1 MFKVSLDPLIS
12 FSRSANLIR
21 APTFSSEKNYLA
33 KRVKCPIYGLYEIL
47 LQPPPQPPQPPK
59 KNYYV
64 KPNPSQ
70 WHLFRVFFFLFRD
83 SYFMKKNKGLYIR
96 IL

>member
-12 FSRSANLIR
+12 FSRSENLIR
-21 APTFSSEKNYLA
+21 ARTFSSEKNYLA

-47 LQPPPQPPQPPK
+47 LQTPPTPPK

-70 WHLFRVFFFLFRD
+70 WHLFRGFF
-83 SYFMKKNKGLYIR
+83 SYFV
-96 IL
+96 ILIS

>member
-1 MFKVSLDPLIS
+1 MFFCLFFFLRRKVPHNNQAFNCHDCYAIQPSYCHNIMFKVSLDPLIS

-47 LQPPPQPPQPPK
+47 LQTPPTPPK
-59 KNYYV
+59 KIT
-64 KPNPSQ
+64 
-70 WHLFRVFFFLFRD
+70 
-83 SYFMKKNKGLYIR
+83 M
-96 IL
+96 